1 MKFYPYTIPAMSAL
15 SGRSLA
21 MYVGLCA
28 VWGTTWLVIKIG
40 LEDLPPLWFG
50 GIRMALACALI
61 APFAFARR
69 PRKDARESWRPI
81 LWSGFLQIG
90 VNYACVFVAEQWIE
104 SGLAAVL
111 FATFP
116 IFIGLFAHFMLPD
129 EPVTGRAALSA
140 GLGLLG
146 VAVIEAPAVASL
158 FSSQTRLRFAGTALM
173 LLASLV
179 AAYANV
185 FNKKHLPKVPPAWNV
200 WLQTL
205 AGSALLLLLAAVF
218 EPGAPMRWTPT
229 SMGALAYL
237 AILGTA
243 LPFAGLF
250 WLIHRVPM
258 SVIGTIPVVDT
269 VIAVALGS
277 VVLGESFS
285 PRILAG
291 GALILVGVLL
301 AAAPVRAA
309 TAPESC

>member
-1 MKFYPYTIPAMSAL
+1 
-15 SGRSLA
+15 
-21 MYVGLCA
+21 
-28 VWGTTWLVIKIG
+28 
-40 LEDLPPLWFG
+40 
-50 GIRMALACALI
+50 
-61 APFAFARR
+61 
-69 PRKDARESWRPI
+69 
-81 LWSGFLQIG
+81 
-90 VNYACVFVAEQWIE
+90 
-104 SGLAAVL
+104 
-111 FATFP
+111 
-116 IFIGLFAHFMLPD
+116 
-129 EPVTGRAALSA
+129 
-140 GLGLLG
+140 

-205 AGSALLLLLAAVF
+205 SGSALLLLLAAVF
-218 EPGAPMRWTPT
+218 EPGAPMRWTPA

-237 AILGTA
+237 AIFGTA

-285 PRILAG
+285 ARILAG

>member
-1 MKFYPYTIPAMSAL
+1 MSVL
-15 SGRSLA
+15 SGRNLA

-50 GIRMALACALI
+50 GIRMALACVLI
-61 APFAFARR
+61 APFAFARSA
-69 PRKDARESWRPI
+69 RKGARASWRPI
-81 LWSGFLQIG
+81 LWSGILQIG
-90 VNYACVFVAEQWIE
+90 INYACVFVAEQWIE

-129 EPVTGRAALSA
+129 EPVTRRTAASA
-140 GLGLLG
+140 ALGLLG
-146 VAVIEAPAVASL
+146 VAVIEAPAIANL
-158 FSSQTRLRFAGTALM
+158 FSSQTRLRVAGSALV
-173 LLASLV
+173 LLASLT

-185 FNKKHLPKVPPAWNV
+185 FNKKHLPNVPPAWNV

-205 AGSALLLLLAAVF
+205 AGSTLLLLLAAVF
-218 EPGAPMRWTPT
+218 EPGAPMRWTPAST
-229 SMGALAYL
+229 GALVYL
-237 AILGTA
+237 AVFGTA

-269 VIAVALGS
+269 VIAVALGNL
-277 VVLGESFS
+277 VLGETFS
-285 PRILAG
+285 PRVLAG
-291 GALILVGVLL
+291 AALILAAVLL
-301 AAAPVRAA
+301 AAVRSRAPVP
-309 TAPESC
+309 TAG